1 MTNPTIEIDLGEIL
15 KEIKSDQK
23 DILKEISD
31 IKKETKADQKAILKE
46 ISDLKKET
54 QSDQKAISEE
64 ISNLR
69 VGQARLE
76 EKFNNLER
84 DHNEFKESTRKNF
97 GDLKELIEKN
107 NNDLK
112 ESIKEFK
119 NTQETLAADVAD
131 LKGAKSLI
139 IPIVVAVTTAILTL
153 VARTIPLG

>member
-15 KEIKSDQK
+15 KEIKF
-23 DILKEISD
+23 
-31 IKKETKADQKAILKE
+31 DQKAILKE
-46 ISDLKKET
+46 ISEIKKENK
-54 QSDQKAISEE
+54 SDQKAISDE

-76 EKFNNLER
+76 EKFTNLSK

-97 GDLKELIEKN
+97 DE
-107 NNDLK
+107 LK
-112 ESIKEFK
+112 ESIKELK
-119 NTQETLAADVAD
+119 TAQETLAADVAD

-153 VARTIPLG
+153 VARTIPFG